1 MAIKATIFKAELT
14 ISDMDRHYY
23 QTHQLTIARHPSE
36 SDERMMLRL
45 LAFAS
50 YASEF
55 LEFGKGLSNEDE
67 PDLWAKDLSGN
78 IQCWIDLGQPSEKRI
93 NKACGRS
100 AQVVVINYGG
110 GSGDIWWQQNQ
121 GNLARHKNLSVLSID
136 TDTSQKLAAMASRNM
151 QLQCSIQD
159 QTIWIASDEQSV
171 ELIYEK
177 RKDI

>member
-45 LAFAS
+45 LSFAS

-78 IQCWIDLGQPSEKRI
+78 IECWIDLGQPSEKRI

-100 AQVVVINYGG
+100 TQVVVINYGG

-121 GNLARHKNLSVLSID
+121 GNLARHTNLSVLSID
-136 TDTSQKLAAMASRNM
+136 TDTSQTLAAMASRNM

-159 QTIWIASDEQSV
+159 QTIWISSDEQSV

-177 RKDI
+177 RK